1 MPCQLRGEVEAGP
14 CALRSAGKRIRSF
27 VWKVGMAFR
36 NGAKRLVLASG
47 CPFAY
52 SFNLGCGGEHKI
64 AGEVQAALQLAASCL
79 AFPLSRFLPGAA
91 GWALVC

>member
-1 MPCQLRGEVEAGP
+1 
-14 CALRSAGKRIRSF
+14 
-27 VWKVGMAFR
+27 MAFR

-64 AGEVQAALQLAASCL
+64 VGEVQAALQLAFSWFAFHDLASSPEPPAGLFLCAEKL
-79 AFPLSRFLPGAA
+79 ATACRNGSLVGARLPGARA
-91 GWALVC
+91 VFPPS